1 MKKLMMALAVP
12 AVLVGCSDNKKPQ
25 KPADSDGLAG
35 LFWQQATNVITIR
48 TIDDQPIRNAQ
59 ILIGDALNSPFAG
72 NFLVSDTNGQVEIP
86 AGWNQALPITVQA
99 PGYLRSTY
107 MAQEPGSLT
116 IKLRPQ
122 TSKSQHE
129 VKGVTSGLPVQDKD
143 GYVDFG
149 LVMPAFSKM
158 DLLAFDMNA
167 VISPQ
172 NDRISAMG
180 QDIDVPSN
188 ISLPRQ
194 SEKYALFTITLDKP
208 AYRIYFGN
216 EGVNRVFAA
225 RGRFPFKATVDA
237 LRGGAE
243 FYDLINN
250 FAING
255 GAVRDID
262 VRTGTTRLDM
272 PTRELNF
279 TDKKDVTAP
288 SFRSDEIFVAVG
300 VANQSGYLI
309 PTDVKKIE
317 NSKKM
322 ALNTLPGAEPFVLGV
337 IKKKD
342 EMKSSAGRMSV
353 TLIPFAGNASPK
365 MLPLINDPTIQG
377 DEILMPKFN
386 MIDGVNPIATYS
398 VLSKE
403 EEVMQGSAKVKIQT
417 PQWEVYA
424 HNWVERLSLPQWPS
438 DSAIN
443 GKKRWE
449 VNFVGSQTA
458 SHSALGPAIIEA
470 ATHVTH
476 SSVSF

>member
-1 MKKLMMALAVP
+1 MKKLMMALSIPVA
-12 AVLVGCSDNKKPQ
+12 LVGCSDKKNQ
-25 KPADSDGLAG
+25 NHVGSNDLTG
-35 LFWQQATNVITIR
+35 LFWQKATNVITIR
-48 TIDDQPIRNAQ
+48 TVDDQPIKNAQ
-59 ILIGDALNSPFAG
+59 ILIGDALNSPFVG
-72 NFLVSDTNGQVEIP
+72 NFLMTDANGQVEIP
-86 AGWNQALPITVQA
+86 ADWNQALPITVNA
-99 PGYLRSTY
+99 PGFLRSTY
-107 MAQEPGSLT
+107 MSQEPDSLT

-122 TSKSQHE
+122 TSKAQHE

-172 NDRISAMG
+172 SDRISAMG

-188 ISLPRQ
+188 VSLPRQ
-194 SEKYALFTITLDKP
+194 SEKYSFFTITLDKP
-208 AYRIYFGN
+208 SYRIYFGN
-216 EGVNRVFAA
+216 EGVSRVFAA
-225 RGRFPFKATVDA
+225 RGRFPFKSTVDA

-243 FYDLINN
+243 FYELINN

-255 GAVRDID
+255 GAIRDID
-262 VRTGTTRLDM
+262 VRTGSTRLDM

-279 TDKKDVTAP
+279 TEKKEVTAP

-300 VANQSGYLI
+300 IASQSGYLI
-309 PTDVKKIE
+309 PTDVKRIE

-322 ALNTLPGAEPFVLGV
+322 ALNTLPGAAPFVLGV

-342 EMKSSAGRMSV
+342 EMKTSAGRMSV
-353 TLIPFAGNASPK
+353 TLVPFTASTSPK
-365 MLPLINDPTIQG
+365 MLPLIADPTLQG

-386 MIDGVNPIATYS
+386 TIDGVNPIATYS

-417 PQWEVYA
+417 PQWEIYA
-424 HNWVERLSLPQWPS
+424 HDWVERLSLPQWPS